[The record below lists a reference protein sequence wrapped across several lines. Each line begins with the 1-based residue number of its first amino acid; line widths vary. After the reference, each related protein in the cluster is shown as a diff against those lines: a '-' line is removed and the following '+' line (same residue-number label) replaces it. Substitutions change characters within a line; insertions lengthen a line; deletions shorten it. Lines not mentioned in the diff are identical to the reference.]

1 MLAQSGRHCASASKM
16 KKKARLLAKRCG
28 TAGGTLPYA
37 YIGGHAI
44 CWEEHEAP
52 TVVSRVHGVSA
63 PDEEGLAG
71 VSRAEGLLPE
81 AEEGVR
87 VQDGRGALGLEED
100 LSGRSRLE
108 ESSEAEERRSQR

>member
-1 MLAQSGRHCASASKM
+1 MYGLR
-16 KKKARLLAKRCG
+16 
-28 TAGGTLPYA
+28 
-37 YIGGHAI
+37 
-44 CWEEHEAP
+44 
-52 TVVSRVHGVSA
+52 A
-63 PDEEGLAG
+63 PDEGDLVGGA
-71 VSRAEGLLPE
+71 RAEGSLPE